1 MTDETSTESPETVRV
16 VADLKD
22 CPHCG
27 KSLIGPEI
35 EPTRREFFAGRTHY
49 SRLVEFTFP
58 DGDTHYQCPHCH
70 ERVDP

>member
-1 MTDETSTESPETVRV
+1 MNDIDTNDPKTVG
-16 VADLKD
+16 ALIDIKA
-22 CPHCG
+22 CPHCQ
-27 KSLIGPEI
+27 KSLVGDEI